1 MENKFFENNQ
11 ARTSSCCSEKK
22 LKVIN
27 IGLTNFYDALIKQK
41 VKAIQ
46 IDWRPPF
53 KQSKEISDLL
63 DFLL

>member
-1 MENKFFENNQ
+1 MGNKFNKNNQ
-11 ARTSSCCSEKK
+11 AKTSCCSGKK

-41 VKAIQ
+41 AKATQ

-63 DFLL
+63 DSLL